1 MFVTCLIL
9 LLASP
14 VAFLAIKGIFVI
26 VMEGPAAQG
35 QAVTPKDSTNSDNSA
50 IYSPNSITLSLLGGF
65 LGLDGDDVRP
75 WDPDLS
81 DFMNDIDWDADTATM
96 VSTADQFDPCQEA
109 SDEKFVGIELNG
121 SAQHLKKRPA
131 TP

>member
-9 LLASP
+9 LFASP
-14 VAFLAIKGIFVI
+14 VVSLAIKGILVI
-26 VMEGPAAQG
+26 VMEGP
-35 QAVTPKDSTNSDNSA
+35 
-50 IYSPNSITLSLLGGF
+50 LSEVRALTIPDF
-65 LGLDGDDVRP
+65 LGCEELKPCDI
-75 WDPDLS
+75 DLC

-96 VSTADQFDPCQEA
+96 VSIADQFDPCQEA